1 MSKHLTAFGRQVAQ
15 VLNDLGCL
23 HLCKLVVSV
32 RHYMTDLLNV
42 ELAVLTNKLEFQR
55 AQAK

>member
-23 HLCKLVVSV
+23 HLCKLGSQCED
-32 RHYMTDLLNV
+32 YMTDLLNV